1 MTQQL
6 DRQAGVSRRGLLG
19 GIALGAGGLLVG
31 AAAGHAAAT
40 QDAPEDSEPAPG
52 SVPEPWA
59 MRTRVAMR
67 NGTRNAGSGVEA
79 MASARASPTPELRST
94 WPSAPPAPVMSRIRP
109 AEAAASANQPCAL
122 FRGVHRGRS
131 T

>member
-52 SVPEPWA
+52 SVPERPRFSWLPPWSS
-59 MRTRVAMR
+59 
-67 NGTRNAGSGVEA
+67 GSSPA
-79 MASARASPTPELRST
+79 PSRSHKAPTPLGP
-94 WPSAPPAPVMSRIRP
+94 WIL
-109 AEAAASANQPCAL
+109 CADIA
-122 FRGVHRGRS
+122 